1 MRRVTKKE
9 IDANY
14 CIAKNNSYQFNK
26 NEMSWILEKNVKIN
40 IGLVLHNISDNLS
53 EGFINTLAYF
63 ACHRSGRYVQSLL
76 FSMKHFIEQM
86 KPTLIDE
93 SMILNYKSSLS
104 KNQMSTFSNVNA
116 FLKKWHSFGYYGIDD
131 KVIELLKNIRIKR
144 IEAGDV
150 VKREDLNKGP
160 LTDIEH
166 DNLNKAINNAYSNG
180 SICLRDYAA
189 TLLCSYTGRRPL
201 QITSLKV
208 IDLISRNEE
217 YVINFP
223 RIKQGL
229 GFRKVFRELHVVS
242 ELWQVV
248 LDQAISS
255 IRNVEAHLGRSLNLQ
270 EKREVAVF
278 LDLNSLNEIHNEND
292 LKTALTNDRL
302 HIHSTIVDIALKKIV
317 YKEGVRCLKTNE
329 NIKINARRMRYTIGT
344 RLAQA
349 GYDVKTIAELLDHS
363 SIASAGIYIKN
374 LPDSV
379 ERINKAVSTKLS
391 ILAKAFLGEVF
402 EDESLCYKCDE
413 NNPVYQ
419 ELPCRSCPY
428 FKKHNNNS
436 EVIHV

>member
-1 MRRVTKKE
+1 MMLVTKKE
-9 IDANY
+9 DEKY
-14 CIAKNNSYQFNK
+14 HVAKNKSYQFNN
-26 NEMSWILEKNVKIN
+26 NEMSWTLEKNVKIN
-40 IGLVLHNISDNLS
+40 VGLVLYNISDNLS

-93 SMILNYKSSLS
+93 SIILNYKSSLS
-104 KNQMSTFSNVNA
+104 KKQMSTFSNVNA

-131 KVIELLKNIRIKR
+131 KVIELLKNIRLKR

-150 VKREDLNKGP
+150 VKREDPNKGP

-166 DNLNKAINNAYSNG
+166 DNMNKAINNAYSNG
-180 SICLRDYAA
+180 SICLRDYAV

-208 IDLISRNEE
+208 MDLISRNKEC
-217 YVINFP
+217 VINFP

-229 GFRKVFRELHVVS
+229 GFRKVFRELHVVPQ
-242 ELWQVV
+242 LWQVIFE
-248 LDQAISS
+248 QATSS
-255 IRNVEAHLGRSLNLQ
+255 IMNVEAHLGRSLNLQ
-270 EKREVAVF
+270 EKREVAIF
-278 LDLNSLNEIHNEND
+278 LDLKSLNEIHNEND
-292 LKTALTNDRL
+292 LKTALKNDRL
-302 HIHSTIVDIALKKIV
+302 HIRSTIVDTALKKIV
-317 YKEGVRCLKTNE
+317 HKERVRCLKTNE
-329 NIKINARRMRYTIGT
+329 NMKISARRMRYTIGT

-363 SIASAGIYIKN
+363 SIASAGIYVKN

-391 ILAKAFLGEVF
+391 ILAKAFLGEAF
-402 EDESLCYKCDE
+402 EDESLCYSCDE
-413 NNPVYQ
+413 SNPVHQ
-419 ELPCRSCPY
+419 VLPCFSCPY
-428 FKKHNNNS
+428 FKKHNKNN